1 MFRLMLLLLALLP
14 LGRAERAAARPAQSL
29 QRPAAIPFFYED
41 ARIYVPVRINRGAPH
56 WFILDTGA
64 TGTIID
70 TALAQQAG
78 LALSGGQIV
87 HGAGSGNSQQ
97 AHTSAVR
104 FLVG

>member
-1 MFRLMLLLLALLP
+1 MARLMLLILALLS
-14 LGRAERAAARPAQSL
+14 LGALETAAARPAQSP
-29 QRPAAIPFFYED
+29 QRSATIPFLYED
-41 ARIYVPVRINRGAPH
+41 ARIYVPVRINRGAPQ

-70 TALAQQAG
+70 TAIAKQAG

-104 FLVG
+104 F